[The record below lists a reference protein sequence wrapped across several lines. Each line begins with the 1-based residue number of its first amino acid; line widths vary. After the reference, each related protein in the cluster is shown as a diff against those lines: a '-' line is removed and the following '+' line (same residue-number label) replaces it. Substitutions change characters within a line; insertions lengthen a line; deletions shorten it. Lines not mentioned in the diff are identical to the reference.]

1 MSLKTLNARLH
12 IVNGL
17 RLYNSLPHVVPITN
31 ESYQEYL
38 DKKREEALKERQWN
52 EEQKAQQE
60 ETTLI
65 ENLAKQSKKSLEE
78 LDDILMK
85 ERKAKIEK
93 GGSVDKL
100 LKEGHVV
107 RLKEVLSID
116 NIMEARVAQGL
127 LDGAISLRIEEPEL
141 Q

>member
-1 MSLKTLNARLH
+1 
-12 IVNGL
+12 
-17 RLYNSLPHVVPITN
+17 
-31 ESYQEYL
+31 
-38 DKKREEALKERQWN
+38 
-52 EEQKAQQE
+52 
-60 ETTLI
+60 
-65 ENLAKQSKKSLEE
+65 
-78 LDDILMK
+78 MK

-127 LDGAISLRIEEPEL
+127 LDGAISLCIEEPEL
-141 Q
+141 